1 MSVKCAC
8 FDEIL
13 LREFYLVLGIF
24 KKKFQFGKY
33 LYVKENIIKTIW
45 LIGICIQL
53 LLIDTDQI
61 TSWLPTDC

>member
-1 MSVKCAC
+1 MSVKWAC

-13 LREFYLVLGIF
+13 LREFYLVLGIYN
-24 KKKFQFGKY
+24 KIVQFGKY